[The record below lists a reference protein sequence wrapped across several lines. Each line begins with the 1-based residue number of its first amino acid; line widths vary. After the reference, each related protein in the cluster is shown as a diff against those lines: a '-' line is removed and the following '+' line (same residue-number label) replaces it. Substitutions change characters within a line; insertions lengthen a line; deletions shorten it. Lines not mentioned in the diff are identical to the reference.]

1 MCRLFGFK
9 SIIKSKVHSSLVHAE
24 NALGIQ
30 SIDHPDG
37 WGVCYYIGNSP
48 HIIKADKPAI
58 DCDIFQ
64 KVSGVVSSNTVL
76 AHIRK
81 STIGTVSPLNTH
93 PFQFG
98 HWVFAHNGNIENF
111 NNHRRGLIELISKNF
126 RPYILGTT
134 DSELI
139 FFIILSELEK
149 FQDILNDNINYQK
162 LENACKESIKKII
175 NLIGSLSDE
184 NDPPEKSFLTFLI
197 TNGNNIIGFNGGK
210 DLFYSTY
217 KSRCPERDT
226 CPSFAQ
232 NCEAPTNNNKVNH
245 LIFSSEPLSGEN
257 IWLKVKK
264 GELIGSN
271 KEMNLSFS
279 SIPTE

>member
-30 SIDHPDG
+30 SVDHPDG
-37 WGVCYYIGNSP
+37 WGVCYFIGNSP

-111 NNHRRGLIELISKNF
+111 DSIRHKLLDYISDSF
-126 RPYILGTT
+126 SHIFLVRPI
-134 DSELI
+134 
-139 FFIILSELEK
+139 
-149 FQDILNDNINYQK
+149 
-162 LENACKESIKKII
+162 
-175 NLIGSLSDE
+175 
-184 NDPPEKSFLTFLI
+184 
-197 TNGNNIIGFNGGK
+197 
-210 DLFYSTY
+210 
-217 KSRCPERDT
+217 
-226 CPSFAQ
+226 
-232 NCEAPTNNNKVNH
+232 V
-245 LIFSSEPLSGEN
+245 
-257 IWLKVKK
+257 
-264 GELIGSN
+264 
-271 KEMNLSFS
+271 NLSFLLFS
-279 SIPTE
+279 PSWKKSKIF